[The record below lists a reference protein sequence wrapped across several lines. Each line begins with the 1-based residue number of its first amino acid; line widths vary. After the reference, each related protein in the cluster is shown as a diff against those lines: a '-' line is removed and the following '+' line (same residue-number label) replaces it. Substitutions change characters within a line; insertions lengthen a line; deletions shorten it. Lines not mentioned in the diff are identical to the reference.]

1 MQEKVPLMST
11 KNALWSAVVLLPS
24 AVNTLLLL
32 SVKSWHAVEVATSSY
47 P

>member
-1 MQEKVPLMST
+1 MQEKAPSTST
-11 KNALWSAVVLLPS
+11 KVTLWSAVVLLPS